1 MAVPKL
7 TAKERHFRSLM
18 AERAKS
24 GLSMA
29 RFARSRG
36 IPEGTFAWWSSEI
49 RRREEMRRGKTSE
62 SGESGDVTF
71 VPVQI
76 VPDEVRPVAATRSAP
91 RFEVILAGGAKVRI
105 AGAPDEESVACVLRA
120 VVASC

>member
-7 TAKERHFRSLM
+7 TAKERQFRSLL

-49 RRREEMRRGKTSE
+49 RRREEMRGGDKSE
-62 SGESGDVTF
+62 SGEGGAVSF
-71 VPVQI
+71 IPVQI
-76 VPDEVRPVAATRSAP
+76 VPDEVRPAAVTRSAP
-91 RFEVILAGGAKVRI
+91 RFEVVLPGGAKVRI
-105 AGAPDEESVACVLRA
+105 AGSPDEESVACVLRA
-120 VVASC
+120 VVTSC